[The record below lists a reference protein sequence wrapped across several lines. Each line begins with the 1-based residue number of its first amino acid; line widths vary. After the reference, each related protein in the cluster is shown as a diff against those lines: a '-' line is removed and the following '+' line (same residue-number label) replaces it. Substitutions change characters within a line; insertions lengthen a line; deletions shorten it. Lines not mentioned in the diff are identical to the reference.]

1 MVVVR
6 GTALPLRRHPVS
18 SITKQ
23 RAPHEP
29 LYEIN
34 PFSRISIEVFY
45 SDHTLETFGRRGAGW
60 FWWHRW
66 RGHPPEGLPTGPFPT
81 SYAAYRHA
89 MISTRCP
96 AMTEGV
102 SSQSGT
108 PVET

>member
-1 MVVVR
+1 
-6 GTALPLRRHPVS
+6 VS

-66 RGHPPEGLPTGPFPT
+66 RGHSPEGPPTGPFPT
-81 SYAAYRHA
+81 SYSAYRHA
-89 MISTRCP
+89 MIATECSAAGSTPDARTLGERSIAFRVPIMGRGP
-96 AMTEGV
+96 ADN
-102 SSQSGT
+102 
-108 PVET
+108 